1 MDEMIAHVG
10 EWFGDI
16 DQTPHVYRAYS
27 DDPETSKAFADFKK
41 DTSEH
46 LKLLY
51 CIDMLNEGVHI
62 EDISGVILLRPTV
75 SPIIYKQQIGRALS
89 ASKTTT
95 PVIFDIVM
103 NIDNLYSIG
112 TIQDEMQV
120 VMTYYHERGLDNEIV
135 NSRFKVYGEVKD
147 CVELFEKLN
156 DTLTASWDYMYAEAK
171 AYYNCNGNLEVPM
184 RYKTEK
190 GYSLGRWLF
199 TQRKVREGEQFGI
212 LGEDRIKL
220 LDDIGMVWDNYRDV
234 AWNRYFEAAKTYYT
248 EHGDLQVPTL
258 YTQNGVKLG
267 AWISS
272 LRNYK
277 KNDLQS
283 NYLTEERVKLLNSI
297 GMVWEVYDSI
307 WERNYNAAKRYYAA
321 NGNLDVP
328 LDYVSDDGIK
338 LGIWLNN
345 LRSTYKGN
353 ANYRL
358 TAEQINSLNAIGM
371 QWTSKFE
378 RAWEQGFAEAKKYYE
393 SHGNLQ
399 VSAVY
404 VAPNGFL
411 LGKWIDRQR
420 ANEKLSKER
429 YDRLNA
435 IGMVWQK
442 PNSWETRFSL
452 AEQYYREHGNL
463 KVPQKY
469 IVDGI
474 WLNKWLN
481 EQKQIY
487 HGKRGSK
494 RLSLDQIQRLES
506 IGMVWQSQTRA

>member
-1 MDEMIAHVG
+1 
-10 EWFGDI
+10 
-16 DQTPHVYRAYS
+16 
-27 DDPETSKAFADFKK
+27 
-41 DTSEH
+41 
-46 LKLLY
+46 
-51 CIDMLNEGVHI
+51 
-62 EDISGVILLRPTV
+62 
-75 SPIIYKQQIGRALS
+75 
-89 ASKTTT
+89 
-95 PVIFDIVM
+95 
-103 NIDNLYSIG
+103 
-112 TIQDEMQV
+112 
-120 VMTYYHERGLDNEIV
+120 
-135 NSRFKVYGEVKD
+135 
-147 CVELFEKLN
+147 
-156 DTLTASWDYMYAEAK
+156 
-171 AYYNCNGNLEVPM
+171 
-184 RYKTEK
+184 
-190 GYSLGRWLF
+190 
-199 TQRKVREGEQFGI
+199 VREGEQFGI

-234 AWNRYFEAAKTYYT
+234 AWNRYFEAAKAYYN

-272 LRNYK
+272 LRTYK

-283 NYLTEERVKLLNSI
+283 NYLTEERVKLLNGI

-321 NGNLDVP
+321 NGNLDVS

-371 QWTSKFE
+371 QWNSKFE

-487 HGKRGSK
+487 HGKRGTK
-494 RLSLDQIQRLES
+494 RLSLDQIRRLES